1 MKTGIFLSYKGLGAN
16 LLHLSYCHEIAKKFG
31 PVTLITLN
39 PKLNEVLIDD
49 SNFKEIIYLNKF
61 HKKFSDIIQLSQFL
75 KNLDLKNIFIFYP
88 SLRYFISSKIAG
100 IKNIYHYPLFK
111 KKNLHLVKAAKT
123 FTEKSLHIKDCPTET
138 KIFVKDKEY
147 QNTKK
152 NNLKKIILGIG
163 SSGST
168 TKWGYKNYLSLIKKI
183 NTINKSYFYLLCGPD
198 ESDAAQKIIQE
209 VGKDNCESLS
219 NKSISEVKDYIAMSK
234 VYVGNDSFGHH
245 ISCQMGKP
253 SFIILLDT
261 PRAYSDYSVNQNRI
275 IPPGTILDK
284 IKHDSRLDPNS
295 ISVDLVLN
303 KIKDFI

>member
-1 MKTGIFLSYKGLGAN
+1 MKTGILLSYKGLGAN

-39 PKLNEVLIDD
+39 PKLNELLIDD
-49 SNFKEIIYLNKF
+49 PNFKEIIYLNKF
-61 HKKFSDIIQLSQFL
+61 HKKFSDIIQLSKFL
-75 KNLDLKNIFIFYP
+75 KNLDLKNFFIFYP
-88 SLRYFISSKIAG
+88 SLRYFLSSKIAG

-123 FTEKSLHIKDCPTET
+123 FTEKTLRIKDCPTET
-138 KIFVKDKEY
+138 KIFVKDKED

-183 NTINKSYFYLLCGPD
+183 NTITKSYFYLLCGPD

-261 PRAYSDYSVNQNRI
+261 PRAYSDYSINQNRI
-275 IPPGTILDK
+275 IPPGTVLDK

-295 ISVDLVLN
+295 ISVDLVLD